1 MGFFVRLTDAIADH
15 QSLLVTGLDP
25 NPEMLQSWSQ
35 RRGMAGR
42 SFLSQA
48 RHWIKAVIEAT
59 APHVCAYKPSLGF
72 YQALGPVGLDLL
84 REVRELVPL
93 EIPLII
99 DAKHGD
105 LNSSSA
111 LAHYLFRALG
121 ADAVTLSPLP
131 GQDIAAPFLLYPD
144 KAVVVTCHSSNPAAR
159 VLQHHPN
166 EEDPLYLR
174 IVRETQLWATPE
186 QLLLEVGTSDPAI
199 LARVRREAPERFLI
213 LRSLWA
219 EEDRLDALLEAGLS
233 QSADGLLLPLP
244 QNLLVEDD
252 MAERAAQLK
261 RRISERR
268 EHWLENRQKPAAS
281 CSLWRPDRLP
291 ALTPAETSATGPS
304 NTGQSNT
311 DPSNTDP
318 SATAS
323 PAAGVLAPGATN
335 GSGLAA
341 GAEGPDPLESLIVD
355 LFDIGCLLFG
365 EYVQASGA
373 LFNYYID
380 LRQIISDP
388 NLFHRVLHAYAG
400 QLQGLEFDRIA
411 GIPYGSLPTATG
423 LSLQLHKP
431 LIYPRKEV
439 KAHGARRLIEGDF
452 IEGDVVALVDDIL
465 ITGGSLLEG
474 ITKLE
479 SSGLVVRDVVVFI
492 DHGDDPAGQAG
503 ASGIGGGSAALQRLE
518 QKGYRCR
525 AVLDIQRI
533 TRVLHRHGRLSD
545 AQAAVLGNTNSLS
558 PPEPPGQPA
567 HPGRVRASS

>member
-1 MGFFVRLTDAIADH
+1 MGFFVQLTDAIATN

-25 NPEMLQSWSQ
+25 NPEMLQSWAL
-35 RRGMAGR
+35 RRGMGGR

-72 YQALGPVGLDLL
+72 YQALGPVGLELL

-93 EIPLII
+93 EIPLIV

-111 LAHYLFRALG
+111 LAHYLFRELG
-121 ADAVTLSPLP
+121 ADAATLSPLA

-144 KAVVVTCHSSNPAAR
+144 KAVVITCHSSNPAAR

-166 EEDPLYLR
+166 EEQPLYLR

-199 LARVRREAPERFLI
+199 LARVRAEAPERFLI

-233 QSADGLLLPLP
+233 SAADGLLLPLP

-252 MAERAAQLK
+252 MAERAACLK
-261 RRISERR
+261 QRIEERR
-268 EHWLENRQKPAAS
+268 RHWLETRQQQAGAS
-281 CSLWRPDRLP
+281 CQLWLP
-291 ALTPAETSATGPS
+291 GQEGAADDGS
-304 NTGQSNT
+304 NG
-311 DPSNTDP
+311 
-318 SATAS
+318 
-323 PAAGVLAPGATN
+323 
-335 GSGLAA
+335 A
-341 GAEGPDPLESLIVD
+341 GAKPVAQQAAALLADPMEDLILD

-373 LFNYYID
+373 VFNYYVD

-388 NLFHRVLHAYAG
+388 NLFHRVLHSYAG
-400 QLQGLEFDRIA
+400 LLQDLDFDRIA

-423 LSLQLHKP
+423 LSLQQHKP

-452 IEGDVVALVDDIL
+452 NEGDVVALVDDIL

-474 ITKLE
+474 IQKLE

-492 DHGDDPAGQAG
+492 DHGSGPGAPASVTSAP
-503 ASGIGGGSAALQRLE
+503 APGGSDALQRLAAR
-518 QKGYRCR
+518 GYRVR
-525 AVLDIQRI
+525 AVLDIARI
-533 TRVLHRHGRLSD
+533 TAVLHRHGRLSD
-545 AQAAVLGNTNSLS
+545 AQASVLSQDHG
-558 PPEPPGQPA
+558 A
-567 HPGRVRASS
+567 

>member
-1 MGFFVRLTDAIADH
+1 MGFFLRLTDAIAA
-15 QSLLVTGLDP
+15 QRSLLVTGLDP
-25 NPEMLQSWSQ
+25 NPEMLQSWAL

-59 APHVCAYKPSLGF
+59 GSHVCAYKPSLGF
-72 YQALGPVGLDLL
+72 YQSLGPIGLELL

-93 EIPLII
+93 GTPLIV

-111 LAHYLFRALG
+111 LAHYLFRELG

-159 VLQHHPN
+159 VVQHHPN
-166 EEDPLYLR
+166 DDDPLYLR
-174 IVRETQLWATPE
+174 IVREAQRWGTPE

-199 LARVRREAPERFLI
+199 LARVRAEAPERFLI

-233 QSADGLLLPLP
+233 DAADGLLLPLP

-252 MAERAAQLK
+252 MAERAGQLK
-261 RRISERR
+261 QRIQT
-268 EHWLENRQKPAAS
+268 HRQQRLSQKS
-281 CSLWRPDRLP
+281 DDRCSLWLP
-291 ALTPAETSATGPS
+291 ATKAAEPM
-304 NTGQSNT
+304 QQ
-311 DPSNTDP
+311 
-318 SATAS
+318 
-323 PAAGVLAPGATN
+323 
-335 GSGLAA
+335 
-341 GAEGPDPLESLIVD
+341 LILD
-355 LFDIGCLLFG
+355 LFDLGCLLFG
-365 EYVQASGA
+365 SYKQASGA
-373 LFNYYID
+373 TFNYYID

-388 NLFHRVLHAYAG
+388 NLFHRVLHAYAAC
-400 QLQGLEFDRIA
+400 LEGLKFDRIA

-452 IEGDVVALVDDIL
+452 QEGETVVVVDDIL
-465 ITGGSLLEG
+465 ISGGSVLEG
-474 ITKLE
+474 IAKLE
-479 SSGLVVRDVVVFI
+479 SSGLQVTDVVVFI
-492 DHGDDPAGQAG
+492 DHGAHSG
-503 ASGIGGGSAALQRLE
+503 AGGGGQHGRQRLQE
-518 QKGYRCR
+518 AGYALH
-525 AVLDIQRI
+525 AVLDIGRI
-533 TRVLHRHGRLSD
+533 TEVLLQAGRLSPE
-545 AQAAVLGNTNSLS
+545 QAASLGQGEVAQL
-558 PPEPPGQPA
+558 P
-567 HPGRVRASS
+567 

>member
-1 MGFFVRLTDAIADH
+1 MGFFLRLTDAIAAQ

-25 NPEMLQSWSQ
+25 NPEMLQSWAL

-59 APHVCAYKPSLGF
+59 GSHVCAYKPSLGF
-72 YQALGPVGLDLL
+72 YQSLGPIGLELL

-93 EIPLII
+93 STPLIV

-111 LAHYLFRALG
+111 LAHYLFRDLG

-159 VLQHHPN
+159 ELQHHPN
-166 EEDPLYLR
+166 DADPLYLR
-174 IVRETQLWATPE
+174 IVREAQRWATPD

-199 LARVRREAPERFLI
+199 LARVRAEAPERFLI

-219 EEDRLDALLEAGLS
+219 EEDRLDALLEAGLTDA
-233 QSADGLLLPLP
+233 ADGLLLPLP

-261 RRISERR
+261 QRISALRQARLERQSEDR
-268 EHWLENRQKPAAS
+268 
-281 CSLWRPDRLP
+281 CSLWLP
-291 ALTPAETSATGPS
+291 AKMVAEPME
-304 NTGQSNT
+304 Q
-311 DPSNTDP
+311 
-318 SATAS
+318 
-323 PAAGVLAPGATN
+323 
-335 GSGLAA
+335 
-341 GAEGPDPLESLIVD
+341 LILD
-355 LFDIGCLLFG
+355 LFDLGCLLFG
-365 EYVQASGA
+365 EYKQASGA
-373 LFNYYID
+373 IFNYYID

-388 NLFHRVLHAYAG
+388 NLFHRVLHAYAAS
-400 QLQGLEFDRIA
+400 LEGLSFDRIA

-452 IEGDVVALVDDIL
+452 QEGETVVVVDDVL
-465 ITGGSLLEG
+465 ITGGSVLEG
-474 ITKLE
+474 IAKLE
-479 SSGLVVRDVVVFI
+479 SSGLRVSDVVVLI
-492 DHGDDPAGQAG
+492 DHGTEDQKH
-503 ASGIGGGSAALQRLE
+503 GGGPSGRLRLQE
-518 QKGYRCR
+518 AGYQLH
-525 AVLDIQRI
+525 AVLTIGRI
-533 TRVLHRHGRLSD
+533 TEVLLKAGRLSA
-545 AQAAVLGNTNSLS
+545 AQASLLGKGEGVS
-558 PPEPPGQPA
+558 PPAEGAAAVGAP
-567 HPGRVRASS
+567 

>member
-1 MGFFVRLTDAIADH
+1 MGFFVQLTDAINSR

-25 NPEMLQSWSQ
+25 NPEMLQSWAL
-35 RRGMAGR
+35 RHAMGGR

-72 YQALGPVGLDLL
+72 YQALGPIGLELL

-93 EIPLII
+93 EVPLII

-111 LAHYLFRALG
+111 LAHYLFRELG

-159 VLQHHPN
+159 IVQHHPD
-166 EEDPLYLR
+166 EDDPLYLR
-174 IVRETQLWATPE
+174 IVRETQRWATPE

-199 LARVRREAPERFLI
+199 LARVRQEAPERFLI
-213 LRSLWA
+213 LRSLWG

-233 QSADGLLLPLP
+233 ASADGLLLPLP

-252 MAERAAQLK
+252 LEQRAHRLK
-261 RRISERR
+261 QRISDQRDQ
-268 EHWLENRQKPAAS
+268 WLARQDRQDNSS
-281 CSLWRPDRLP
+281 CSLWLPQRPQD
-291 ALTPAETSATGPS
+291 TKEEKPS
-304 NTGQSNT
+304 G
-311 DPSNTDP
+311 DEPM
-318 SATAS
+318 
-323 PAAGVLAPGATN
+323 
-335 GSGLAA
+335 
-341 GAEGPDPLESLIVD
+341 ESLILN
-355 LFDIGCLLFG
+355 LFDLGCLLFG

-373 LFNYYID
+373 VFNYYVD

-388 NLFHRVLHAYAG
+388 NLFHQVLHAYAG
-400 QLQGLEFDRIA
+400 QLDPLAFDRIA

-423 LSLQLHKP
+423 LSLLLHKP

-452 IEGDVVALVDDIL
+452 EEGDRVAVVDDIL
-465 ITGGSLLEG
+465 ISGGSVLEG
-474 ITKLE
+474 IGKLE
-479 SSGLVVRDVVVFI
+479 SSGLVVEDVVVFI
-492 DHGDDPAGQAG
+492 DHGGPTDR
-503 ASGIGGGSAALQRLE
+503 SARERLE
-518 QKGYRCR
+518 QGGYRLH
-525 AVLDIQRI
+525 AVLDIARI
-533 TRVLHRHGRLSD
+533 TAVLHRAGRLTD
-545 AQAAVLGNTNSLS
+545 AQAALLAPHPPS
-558 PPEPPGQPA
+558 PAGADGPVG
-567 HPGRVRASS
+567 

>member
-1 MGFFVRLTDAIADH
+1 MGFFLQLTDAINAH
-15 QSLLVTGLDP
+15 RSLLVTGLDP
-25 NPEMLQSWSQ
+25 NPEMLQSWAQ

-59 APHVCAYKPSLGF
+59 GDHVCAFKPSLGF
-72 YQALGPVGLDLL
+72 YQSLGPIGLELL

-93 EIPLII
+93 STPLIV

-111 LAHYLFRALG
+111 LAHYLFRDLG

-159 VLQHHPN
+159 ELQHHPN
-166 EEDPLYLR
+166 DADPLYLR
-174 IVRETQLWATPE
+174 IVREAQRWATPD

-199 LARVRREAPERFLI
+199 LARVRAEAPERFLI

-233 QSADGLLLPLP
+233 AAADGLLLPLP

-261 RRISERR
+261 QRIQT
-268 EHWLENRQKPAAS
+268 HRQACLAEQTADR
-281 CSLWRPDRLP
+281 CSLWLP
-291 ALTPAETSATGPS
+291 AEKVAEPMD
-304 NTGQSNT
+304 Q
-311 DPSNTDP
+311 
-318 SATAS
+318 
-323 PAAGVLAPGATN
+323 
-335 GSGLAA
+335 
-341 GAEGPDPLESLIVD
+341 LILD
-355 LFDIGCLLFG
+355 LFDLGCLLFG
-365 EYVQASGA
+365 HYKQASGA
-373 LFNYYID
+373 FFNYYID

-388 NLFHRVLHAYAG
+388 NLFHRVLHAYAEA
-400 QLQGLEFDRIA
+400 LRGLRFERIA

-452 IEGDVVALVDDIL
+452 HEGETAVVIDDIL
-465 ITGGSLLEG
+465 ISGGSVLEG
-474 ITKLE
+474 IAKLE
-479 SSGLVVRDVVVFI
+479 SSGLRVSDVVVFI
-492 DHGDDPAGQAG
+492 DHGAPPEGPDHHPCGRE
-503 ASGIGGGSAALQRLE
+503 RLE
-518 QKGYRCR
+518 RAGYRLH
-525 AVLDIQRI
+525 AVLTIDRI
-533 TRVLHRHGRLSD
+533 TRVLLAAGRLSAD
-545 AQAAVLGNTNSLS
+545 QAALLGQGDPS
-558 PPEPPGQPA
+558 PS
-567 HPGRVRASS
+567 ASA